1 MEKKE
6 INCRYYELIPPLSV
20 KEFGRIARVNRHPD
34 RTMNMWTLGVVVE
47 GKRTIRVG
55 KDRICAAAGEY
66 FLLPPGIPHFGMEV
80 EQHDVYYF
88 HFQIRSL
95 QAEKEQKSAKGM
107 IRLPLWGKLSAE
119 VDLTGLIMVLY
130 RDYRLSYLTDD
141 ILGLHLLSILHILS
155 MDDRKN
161 QYGKKKEHVLAE
173 HLLQWILENL
183 PYKLESAAFEQKFRM
198 SYRRLNSI
206 FKKRY
211 GCTIHQCVLER
222 KIQYAAHLLIMGD
235 DIALAA
241 AKCGF
246 EDYFYFLKVFKK
258 IKGITP
264 KRYKDF
270 YLDGRITAV
279 DRQFPC

>member
-6 INCRYYELIPPLSV
+6 INCRYYELTPPLSV
-20 KEFGRIARVNRHPD
+20 KEFGRIAMVNRHPD

-55 KDRICAAAGEY
+55 KDRIYAAAGEY
-66 FLLPPGIPHFGMEV
+66 FLLPPGIPHYGLDV

-88 HFQIRSL
+88 HFQIRSR
-95 QAEKEQKSAKGM
+95 QTDTEQKTDKST

-119 VDLTGLIMVLY
+119 VDLTALIMALY
-130 RDYRLSYLTDD
+130 RDYRLAYLTDEV
-141 ILGLHLLSILHILS
+141 LGLHLLSILHILS
-155 MDDRKN
+155 MDERKK
-161 QYGKKKEHVLAE
+161 QFGKQREHVLAE
-173 HLLQWILENL
+173 HLLRWILEHL
-183 PYKLESAAFEQKFRM
+183 PYRLESAAFEQEFQM
-198 SYRRLNSI
+198 TYRRLNSI

-235 DIALAA
+235 DIALVA

-258 IKGITP
+258 IKGVTP

-270 YLDGRITAV
+270 YLEGI
-279 DRQFPC
+279 QK